1 MKTTL
6 MWTLNDFPA
15 HEIVSGCNTHK
26 KLACPYYIEN
36 NKAFTL
42 TNNSKTSFF
51 YYHIRFL
58 SMDHKYRND
67 FFVGRIGRDIASLLP
82 SGEELYDVMSK

>member
-6 MWTLNDFPA
+6 MWTINDFPA

-51 YYHIRFL
+51 LL
-58 SMDHKYRND
+58 SHTVLIN
-67 FFVGRIGRDIASLLP
+67 GS
-82 SGEELYDVMSK
+82 

>member
-6 MWTLNDFPA
+6 MWTINDFPA

-42 TNNSKTSFF
+42 TNNNKTSFLIITCGS
-51 YYHIRFL
+51 YQ
-58 SMDHKYRND
+58 
-67 FFVGRIGRDIASLLP
+67 
-82 SGEELYDVMSK
+82 